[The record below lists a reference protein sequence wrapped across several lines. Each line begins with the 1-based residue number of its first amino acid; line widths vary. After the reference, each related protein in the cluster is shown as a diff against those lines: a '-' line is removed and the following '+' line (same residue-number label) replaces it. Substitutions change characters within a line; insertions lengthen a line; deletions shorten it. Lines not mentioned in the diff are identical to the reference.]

1 MHLIY
6 YEYIFMNTGELVKQ
20 LSQKLEITQNEA
32 QRLLS
37 QELNAISQQLAK
49 GNHVV
54 IRGFG
59 TLLLRD
65 AKSLPDNSPR
75 KNVIFRASQKL
86 KDLVK
91 PWRPS

>member
-1 MHLIY
+1 
-6 YEYIFMNTGELVKQ
+6 MNTGELIKQ
-20 LSQKLEITQNEA
+20 LSQKLDITQKEA
-32 QRLLS
+32 QRLLH
-37 QELNAISQQLAK
+37 QELDAISQQLAK

-65 AKSLPDNSPR
+65 AKPLPDNSPR
-75 KNVIFRASQKL
+75 KNIIFRASQKF